1 MKLPSPLD
9 RLSARALDSAMCGMM
24 YAIQRRH
31 RLHAGSRDALASYIE
46 SHLGR
51 SREEYFSPGPVEI
64 VDAAGLPPHSL
75 AWTSPISSG
84 HVQNDTAYALHFPA
98 PGNPKAPTVL
108 FLHALMSASD
118 RGYRQWAARFNAAGW
133 GACFVHLPYHYSR
146 VPQGFRNGELAI
158 TADLV
163 RTAEGLRQGVVEL
176 RQLMAW
182 LRAKGVSEFG
192 LWACSYGGWIG
203 ALLAS
208 VERDFRFVALIEPIV
223 NVDHAIWHSP
233 TGLALRRELQRVD
246 IGPELPARHFPL
258 ASPMHGQPL
267 CGTERVLLAA
277 GRYDTIARAEDVAEL
292 LRLWPGAAMITEP
305 QGHFGYRL
313 MPATWAWLEER
324 RWMKHNHSEGR
335 APARP

>member
-1 MKLPSPLD
+1 
-9 RLSARALDSAMCGMM
+9 MCGMM
-24 YAIQRRH
+24 FAIQRRH

-51 SREEYFSPGPVEI
+51 SREEYFLPGSVEI
-64 VDAAGLPPHSL
+64 EDDTDLPPHSL
-75 AWTSPISSG
+75 VWQSPISSG
-84 HVQNDTAYALHFPA
+84 HAQNDTAYALHFPA
-98 PGNPKAPTVL
+98 PGNPQAPTVL

-146 VPQGFRNGELAI
+146 VPKGFSNGELAI

-163 RTAEGLRQGVVEL
+163 RTAEGLRQGVTEL

-182 LRAKGVSEFG
+182 LRGKGVSEFG

-208 VERDFRFVALIEPIV
+208 VERDFRFVTLIEPIV
-223 NVDHAIWHSP
+223 NVDHAVWHSP
-233 TGLALRRELQRVD
+233 AASAVRRELRRAG
-246 IGPELPARHFPL
+246 IEPELPARHFPL

-267 CGTERVLLAA
+267 CGAERVLLVA
-277 GRYDTIARAEDVAEL
+277 GRYDTIARVEDVAEL
-292 LRLWPGAAMITEP
+292 QRLWSGATMITEP
-305 QGHFGYRL
+305 QGHFGYQL
-313 MPATWAWLEER
+313 MASAWKWLEGKGWLRESP
-324 RWMKHNHSEGR
+324 SEGR